1 MKRSTS
7 LKALRCPKKKT
18 QLLLK
23 CTYYFT
29 IPVKRL
35 QLNRLEVKKNQS
47 QEVRF
52 NSEVSKAY
60 FNTQI
65 LTLKVINDI
74 YLINTDFCNLENIMS
89 YICYVENYLIIFS
102 DING

>member
-1 MKRSTS
+1 MPEKKNTTS
-7 LKALRCPKKKT
+7 VEMY
-18 QLLLK
+18 LLFHYT
-23 CTYYFT
+23 CETFA
-29 IPVKRL
+29 IESVRG
-35 QLNRLEVKKNQS
+35 KKNQS